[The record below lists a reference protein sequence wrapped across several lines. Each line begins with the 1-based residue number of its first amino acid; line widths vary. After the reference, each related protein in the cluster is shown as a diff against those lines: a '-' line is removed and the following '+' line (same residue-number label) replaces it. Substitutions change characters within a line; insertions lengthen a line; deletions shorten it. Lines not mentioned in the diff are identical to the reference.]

1 MEKQRP
7 EAQKPLSEIKQW
19 AFGGGSMISTMTNS
33 INNTFYYYFLTNV
46 VGMSSTLMGLVTT
59 LSRAVGLIY
68 APIKGAIQQKKEWK
82 YGKYRTWMMFFYP
95 ISILFYSLA
104 YVNVQASP
112 WAQWA
117 YYCGVFIIAS
127 LFGAYSESAQLA
139 LVPLMAHT
147 QKERLQ
153 LTSKRSAIATF
164 GTVLYSL
171 ITVQLV
177 ELLGGGDQ
185 GKGYLYVF
193 IIYAIFGI
201 IGYQITCWSAK
212 DYDLYK
218 QPDTEPQQKVKV
230 EKKKREHNTVVYA
243 EAFFKNPPVMI
254 QFFGDLMKATATML
268 YTGAVAY
275 YFTNNLNNMAAMTVF
290 LTASNVAMLFGSLC
304 APILA
309 KKFDKKVC
317 NTLAYSGFALGLIC
331 AAFVGVGTVWGITV
345 CIAFGRFCSGLNASL
360 SPAMYAD
367 IGDYYE
373 YRTGRKMHAYLL
385 TFFSLNFSVAQL
397 FTGAIIAF
405 CLGLVGYASDVAV
418 TAEMQNMFRYMVSLI
433 PGIPLAVG
441 AVASLFYPLSEKR
454 MEEVH
459 RELAEKRAKAEA

>member
-1 MEKQRP
+1 MERQRP
-7 EAQKPLSEIKQW
+7 EAQKPVSEIKQW

-82 YGKYRTWMMFFYP
+82 YGKYRTWMLFFYP

-112 WAQWA
+112 LVQWA
-117 YYCGVFIIAS
+117 YYFGVFIIAM

-171 ITVQLV
+171 ITVRLV
-177 ELLGGGDQ
+177 ATLGGGDES
-185 GKGYLYVF
+185 KGYLYVF
-193 IIYAIFGI
+193 ILYAVFGI
-201 IGYQITCWSAK
+201 IGYWVTCWSAK

-218 QPDTEPQQKVKV
+218 VSDEKPKEKVKQ
-230 EKKKREHNTVVYA
+230 EKKRAHSVGVYVA
-243 EAFFKNPPVMI
+243 AFFKNPPVML

-268 YTGAVAY
+268 YTGSVAY
-275 YFTNNLNNMAAMTVF
+275 YFTNNLGDMNAMTIF
-290 LTASNVAMLFGSLC
+290 LTVSNVAMLFGSLC
-304 APILA
+304 APLLA
-309 KKFDKKVC
+309 KRFDKKVC
-317 NTLAYSGFALGLIC
+317 NTLAYAGFALGLIC
-331 AAFVGVGTVWGITV
+331 AAFVGMGTVWGITV

-373 YRTGRKMHAYLL
+373 NKTGYKMHAYLL

-397 FTGAIIAF
+397 FTGAIIAA
-405 CLGLVGYASDVAV
+405 CLGIVGYEASQPITDD
-418 TAEMQNMFRYMVSLI
+418 MLNMFRNMVSLI

-441 AVASLFYPLSEKR
+441 AVASIFYPLTEKK
-454 MEEVH
+454 MDEIH
-459 RELAEKRAKAEA
+459 KELAEKRAKANA

>member
-1 MEKQRP
+1 MAEMQRP
-7 EAQKPLSEIKQW
+7 EAKKPLTPAKQW

-46 VGMSSTLMGLVTT
+46 VGMSATLMGLVTT

-68 APIKGAIQQKKEWK
+68 SPIKGAIQQEKEWK
-82 YGKYRTWMMFFYP
+82 HGKNRTWMMFFYP
-95 ISILFYSLA
+95 ISILFYSMA
-104 YVNVQASP
+104 YVNLQASP
-112 WAQWA
+112 WVQWA
-117 YYCGVFIIAS
+117 YYFGVYVIAM
-127 LFGAYSESAQLA
+127 LFGAYTESAQLA
-139 LVPLMAHT
+139 MVPLMAHS
-147 QKERLQ
+147 QKERLD

-177 ELLGGGDQ
+177 QTLGKGDQ

-193 IIYAIFGI
+193 IIYAVLGIFA
-201 IGYQITCWSAK
+201 YQVTCWAAK

-218 QPDTEPQQKVKV
+218 VDSVPT
-230 EKKKREHNTVVYA
+230 EKKKKVKKENSYSKVEYFN
-243 EAFFKNPPVMI
+243 AFFKNPPVML

-275 YFTNNLNNMAAMTVF
+275 YFTNNLGNYGALTVF
-290 LTASNVAMLFGSLC
+290 LTVSNVAMLLGSLC

-317 NTLAYSGFALGLIC
+317 NTIAYGGFALGLIGV
-331 AAFVGVGTVWGITV
+331 AFIGVGTVWGVTV

-373 YRTGRKMHAYLL
+373 NKTGLRMHAYLL

-397 FTGAIIAF
+397 FTGTIIAG
-405 CLGLVGYASDVAV
+405 CLAAVGYAADVAI
-418 TAEMQNMFRYMVSLI
+418 TGEMLTMFRNMVSLI
-433 PGIPLAVG
+433 PGIPLAIG
-441 AVASLFYPLSEKR
+441 AIASLFYPLSEKK
-454 MEEVH
+454 MEQIH
-459 RELAEKRAKAEA
+459 QELEAKKAE

>member
-7 EAQKPLSEIKQW
+7 EAQKPLSEVKQW

-33 INNTFYYYFLTNV
+33 INNTFYYYFLTNI
-46 VGMSSTLMGLVTT
+46 VGMSSSLMGLITT
-59 LSRAVGLIY
+59 ISRAVGLIY

-82 YGKYRTWMMFFYP
+82 HGKYRTWMMYFYP
-95 ISILFYSLA
+95 VSILFFSLA

-112 WAQWA
+112 LVQWA

-153 LTSKRSAIATF
+153 LTSKRSAVATF

-171 ITVQLV
+171 ITVPLV
-177 ELLGGGDQ
+177 GLLGGGDQ

-193 IIYAIFGI
+193 VIYAVFGI
-201 IGYQITCWSAK
+201 IGYQVTCWSAK

-218 QPDTEPQQKVKV
+218 QPGPSAAE
-230 EKKKREHNTVVYA
+230 EKKAKEKKPGMSVGVYFA
-243 EAFFKNPPVMI
+243 AFFQNPPVML

-268 YTGAVAY
+268 YTGAVTY
-275 YFTNNLNNMAAMTVF
+275 YFTNNLNNMAAMTIF
-290 LTASNVAMLFGSLC
+290 LTVSNVAMLLGSLC

-309 KKFDKKVC
+309 RKFDKKIC
-317 NTLAYSGFALGLIC
+317 NTIAYAGFALGLIC
-331 AAFVGVGTVWGITV
+331 AAFVGVGTVWGITA

-373 YRTGRKMHAYLL
+373 NKTGRKMHAYLL

-405 CLGLVGYASDVAV
+405 CLGLVGYEAGV
-418 TAEMQNMFRYMVSLI
+418 TLTDEMRNMFLYMVSLI

-441 AVASLFYPLSEKR
+441 AVASLFYPLSEKK
-454 MEEVH
+454 MDEIHKELEV
-459 RELAEKRAKAEA
+459 KRAQAAN

>member
-1 MEKQRP
+1 MAEMQRP
-7 EAQKPLSEIKQW
+7 EAKNPLTPAKQW

-46 VGMSSTLMGLVTT
+46 VGMSATLMGLVTT

-68 APIKGAIQQKKEWK
+68 SPIKGAIQQEKEWK
-82 YGKYRTWMMFFYP
+82 HGKNRTWMMFFYP
-95 ISILFYSLA
+95 ISIIFYSMA
-104 YVNVQASP
+104 YVNLQASP
-112 WAQWA
+112 WVQWA
-117 YYCGVFIIAS
+117 YYFGVYVIAM
-127 LFGAYSESAQLA
+127 LFGAYTESAQLA
-139 LVPLMAHT
+139 MVPLMAHS
-147 QKERLQ
+147 QKERLD

-177 ELLGGGDQ
+177 QILGKGDQ

-193 IIYAIFGI
+193 IIYAVLGI
-201 IGYQITCWSAK
+201 LAYQVTCWAAK

-218 QPDTEPQQKVKV
+218 VDSAPTEKKQKVKKENAYSKV
-230 EKKKREHNTVVYA
+230 EYFN
-243 EAFFKNPPVMI
+243 AFFKNPPVML

-275 YFTNNLNNMAAMTVF
+275 YFTNNLDNMGALTVF
-290 LTASNVAMLFGSLC
+290 LTVSNVAMLLGSLC

-317 NTLAYSGFALGLIC
+317 NTIAYGGFALGLIGV
-331 AAFVGVGTVWGITV
+331 AFIGVDTVWGVTV

-373 YRTGRKMHAYLL
+373 NKTGLKMHAYLL

-397 FTGAIIAF
+397 FTGTIIAT
-405 CLGLVGYASDVAV
+405 CLGAVGYAANV
-418 TAEMQNMFRYMVSLI
+418 TVTGEMLTMFRNMVSLI
-433 PGIPLAVG
+433 PGIPLALG
-441 AVASLFYPLSEKR
+441 AVASLFYPLTEKK
-454 MEEVH
+454 MEQIH
-459 RELAEKRAKAEA
+459 QELAAKKG